1 MTIQISKISSPAKK
15 YHKKHHSKI
24 SSKSSPFFER
34 TMALF
39 LRHVSPWRWQ
49 YWIVSFPPAA
59 QAFLQTC
66 GLHGSSNLV
75 FEAGKIW
82 QRKVGKRK
90 AVTRWE
96 QQWTTI
102 CFLLFFAFE
111 FYGTILC
118 ADSFPQRAKLM
129 TCQVFSTNSPVH
141 SSDEYGPMKTTENSL
156 LMDCLPSGNLT

>member
-15 YHKKHHSKI
+15 KYHKKHHQKYHPSHRH
-24 SSKSSPFFER
+24 FFREQWHSFFA
-34 TMALF
+34 M
-39 LRHVSPWRWQ
+39 VSPWRWP

-102 CFLLFFAFE
+102 CFFIVLCFWVLWHHPLCGQFPTTRQAHDMPSFFNKQSSAFIWWIWSYENNGKLFVDGLF
-111 FYGTILC
+111 TLW
-118 ADSFPQRAKLM
+118 
-129 TCQVFSTNSPVH
+129 
-141 SSDEYGPMKTTENSL
+141 
-156 LMDCLPSGNLT
+156 